1 MVKDK
6 QSNELSSSGN
16 PEIPHSEISEADIT
30 ESIGELE
37 SLIAENGIS
46 SGPLPRLYPEIPVLN
61 DIVDPAEARRYAQ
74 PKTSTESGS
83 TPDNRI
89 EDFPID
95 KLNKL
100 VDTVDKKLSNELDP
114 LVDILKDT
122 IKDRII
128 DELKVQLKKE
138 IALKDVPASHTDTQ
152 DKSPE

>member
-1 MVKDK
+1 MDKDK
-6 QSNELSSSGN
+6 QSGVSSSSGN

-46 SGPLPRLYPEIPVLN
+46 SGPLPRLYPGIPVLN
-61 DIVDPAEARRYAQ
+61 DIVDPAEARRYEQ
-74 PKTSTESGS
+74 SKTLTESSS
-83 TPDNRI
+83 TPDDKI

-95 KLNKL
+95 RLNKL
-100 VDTVDKKLSNELDP
+100 VDTVDQKLSNELDS

-122 IKDRII
+122 IKDSII
-128 DELKVQLKKE
+128 DELKEQLKKE
-138 IALKDVPASHTDTQ
+138 IVQKDIPASHTDTQ

>member
-83 TPDNRI
+83 TPDDRT

-95 KLNKL
+95 RLNKL
-100 VDTVDKKLSNELDP
+100 VDTVDQKLSNELDS

>member
-6 QSNELSSSGN
+6 QSNDLSSSGN
-16 PEIPHSEISEADIT
+16 PEIPHLEISEADIT

-46 SGPLPRLYPEIPVLN
+46 SGPLPRLYPEIPVLY

-74 PKTSTESGS
+74 SKTSTESSS

-114 LVDILKDT
+114 LVDILKVT
-122 IKDRII
+122 IKNRII

-152 DKSPE
+152 DKSSE